1 MQQCIIAFPQ
11 DHETWRIDW
20 FGDVLYQRQYRYTQP
35 FIRVSLSKVTL
46 DPSGNWA
53 YPEGFGSWIEQ
64 IQVVVPVGML
74 GMLTIGSIWRD
85 GQLVAE
91 PPYVQETLTVSTEYS
106 ASQLV
111 KAGIQSPDGSF
122 MLPFDRH
129 PYHRTH
135 THSYCLQAIL
145 NGNVRLIVPAPE
157 LIRFYFGSS
166 SSLLGRLFQGPF
178 RDHRLWTRAEI
189 DAYRHATIDLAKG
202 ISGMSAAH
210 VARIAFDPFALSA
223 AKTISASLLSGTDS
237 DGKAYPK
244 MPFPFSG
251 RSDIRVKGVWLSKS
265 SPKTFLAFQII
276 SCSHSFPF
284 TGLTYSMARKQ
295 DMSGAGNTF
304 SGDGTFRHSSGWSNS
319 RALVSEP
326 PGSGK
331 GAFLSRY
338 LSASKFPD
346 LDRKMVARV
355 DPIAPVKVVVSESG
369 EIVAGSAVGDGEGK
383 SEIRPTDLVAV
394 ADAPVSKG
402 HPLEG
407 TEFAKYVDEV
417 VQGLLKQRKQV
428 WFVPLAFRQR
438 HPQFSVMPKVVGE
451 DGKAHPLSYIED
463 NGKKRPRYISIIRV
477 RGAWP
482 MGTKIWLFPEDNL
495 RVGIRDENLISM
507 KFSVED
513 GEKINA
519 EWIALRVG
527 KITTKQ
533 QVR

>member
-1 MQQCIIAFPQ
+1 MHQCIIAFPQ
-11 DHETWRIDW
+11 DHETWRVDW

-35 FIRVSLSKVTL
+35 FIRVSLSRVTL
-46 DPSGNWA
+46 DSLGNWV
-53 YPEGFGSWIEQ
+53 YPERFGSWIEQ
-64 IQVVVPVGML
+64 IQAVVPVGML
-74 GMLTIGSIWRD
+74 GMLTIGSIWCD

-91 PPYVQETLTVSTEYS
+91 PPYVQETLTVSTECS

-111 KAGIQSPDGSF
+111 KAGIQRPDGSF
-122 MLPFDRH
+122 ILPFDRH

-145 NGNVRLIVPAPE
+145 NEGVRLIIPAPE

-178 RDHRLWTRAEI
+178 REQRLWAHAEI

-210 VARIAFDPFALSA
+210 VARIAFDPYALSA
-223 AKTISASLLSGTDS
+223 AKTVSASLLSATDS

-251 RSDIRVKGVWLSKS
+251 RSDLRAKGVWLSES
-265 SPKTFLAFQII
+265 YPKTFLAFQIM

-295 DMSGAGNTF
+295 DMNGPGDAS
-304 SGDGTFRHSSGWSNS
+304 SGDGASRHFSGWSNS
-319 RALVSEP
+319 KAIVSEP
-326 PGSGK
+326 PGGGK

-355 DPIAPVKVVVSESG
+355 DPIAPVRVVVSESG

-383 SEIRPTDLVAV
+383 SEIRPADLVAV

-428 WFVPLAFRQR
+428 WFVPLDSRQR
-438 HPQFSVMPKVVGE
+438 YPQFSVMPKIVGE

-463 NGKKRPRYISIIRV
+463 NGKKRPRYISILRV
-477 RGAWP
+477 RGVWP
-482 MGTKIWLFPEDNL
+482 MGTKIWLIPEGEL
-495 RVGIRDENLISM
+495 GAAMCSAGQIPM
-507 KFSVED
+507 KYSVEEGD
-513 GEKINA
+513 EVNT
-519 EWIALRVG
+519 EWVALHAG
-527 KITTKQ
+527 KGPIPK
-533 QVR
+533 

>member
-11 DHETWRIDW
+11 DHETWRVDW

-35 FIRVSLSKVTL
+35 FIRVSLSRVTL
-46 DPSGNWA
+46 DSLGNWV
-53 YPEGFGSWIEQ
+53 YPERFGSWIEQ
-64 IQVVVPVGML
+64 IQAVVPVGIL
-74 GMLTIGSIWRD
+74 GMLTIGSIWCD

-91 PPYVQETLTVSTEYS
+91 PPYVQETLTVSTECS

-111 KAGIQSPDGSF
+111 KAGIQSPDGGF

-145 NGNVRLIVPAPE
+145 TGNVRLIVPAPE

-178 RDHRLWTRAEI
+178 REQRLWAHAEI
-189 DAYRHATIDLAKG
+189 DAYRHATIELAKG

-210 VARIAFDPFALSA
+210 VARIAFDPFALRA
-223 AKTISASLLSGTDS
+223 AKTVSASLLSRTDS

-251 RSDIRVKGVWLSKS
+251 RSDLRVKGVWLSES
-265 SPKTFLAFQII
+265 CPKTFLAFQII

-295 DMSGAGNTF
+295 DMNGLGDAS
-304 SGDGTFRHSSGWSNS
+304 SGDGASRHFSGWSNS
-319 RALVSEP
+319 RAIVSEP

-355 DPIAPVKVVVSESG
+355 DPIAPVRVVVSESVG
-369 EIVAGSAVGDGEGK
+369 VVAGSAVGDGEGK
-383 SEIRPTDLVAV
+383 SEIRPADLVAV
-394 ADAPVSKG
+394 VDAPVSKG

-407 TEFAKYVDEV
+407 TEFAKYVDEI

-428 WFVPLAFRQR
+428 WFVPLDSRQR
-438 HPQFSVMPKVVGE
+438 YPQFSVMPKIVGE
-451 DGKAHPLSYIED
+451 DGEIHPLSYIEE
-463 NGKKRPRYISIIRV
+463 NGKKRPRYISILRV
-477 RGAWP
+477 RGVWP
-482 MGTKIWLFPEDNL
+482 TGMKVLLIWETKSSFDTRETDQLL
-495 RVGIRDENLISM
+495 M
-507 KFSVED
+507 KFPIQKGD
-513 GEKINA
+513 LINA
-519 EWIALRVG
+519 EWI
-527 KITTKQ
+527 
-533 QVR
+533 VRQAGGIAIPR